1 MSTPTIVAPAAEPAV
16 NPLSAAIDA
25 AIGGGDPTPPAPSD
39 FIEST
44 LAMLDA
50 PDTGTPPADPA
61 PAPGT
66 PAAEP
71 PKVAE
76 PAKAADPAD
85 PLAAIDDTYPDLDDK
100 ASPQARA
107 RWDELKRELKAER
120 RAHYD
125 LRNEAE
131 QLKQK
136 SLFDP
141 AEVEGLKKQIEEYN
155 KELAVHRIEA
165 TAEYKQAID
174 EPLKVIGEAAA
185 SVARRYEIS
194 QDALFDALAN
204 TDEAQQQKALT
215 DLVDGMSD
223 RDRLKIYQMA
233 DDTLTIL
240 NKRNDM
246 KARSHEA
253 MQELEIRQRQSEER
267 AAAEHKRTFTTHMD
281 RLFESLEDKLP
292 FHPLDPNES
301 KTAVMEQLKRDAL
314 LADVRS
320 AGTDVQAYSAAAGVV
335 LPRLIKQFRALAAEN
350 TTLKSRLSSGTAT
363 SPTKARQA
371 APSTPAPATSGSF
384 LDNIFSQLPD

>member
-1 MSTPTIVAPAAEPAV
+1 MSTPTIDAPAAAEPSI
-16 NPLSAAIDA
+16 NPLSAAFDA
-25 AIGGGDPTPPAPSD
+25 ALSVGDPVSTPPSD

-44 LAMLDA
+44 LALLGA
-50 PDTGTPPADPA
+50 PDQAGEVVEPEAKSDPA
-61 PAPGT
+61 
-66 PAAEP
+66 
-71 PKVAE
+71 K
-76 PAKAADPAD
+76 ADPAD

-100 ASPQARA
+100 ASPQARE

-120 RAHYD
+120 KALYE
-125 LRNEAE
+125 LRSESD

-136 SLFDP
+136 SLYDP
-141 AEVEGLKKQIEEYN
+141 AEVDGLKKQIEEYN

-165 TAEYKQAID
+165 TTEYKQAID
-174 EPLKVIGEAAA
+174 APLKVIGEAAA
-185 SVARRYEIS
+185 SVARRYEID

-204 TDEAQQQKALT
+204 TDEAQQQNALS

-233 DDTLTIL
+233 DDTLVIL

-246 KARSHEA
+246 KSRSHEA
-253 MQELEIRQRQSEER
+253 MQELEIRQKQTEDRSN
-267 AAAEHKRTFTTHMD
+267 AEHKREFTSHMD

-292 FHPLDPNES
+292 FHPLDPNELKS
-301 KTAVMEQLKRDAL
+301 TVMEQLKRDAL

-350 TTLKSRLSSGTAT
+350 NTLKGRLSSNTAT

-371 APSTPAPATSGSF
+371 STAAPAPATGGSF
-384 LDNIFSQLPD
+384 LDNIFSQLPS

>member
-1 MSTPTIVAPAAEPAV
+1 MSTPTIEAPAVAAEPSI

-25 AIGGGDPTPPAPSD
+25 ALGGSDPAPAAPSD

-50 PDTGTPPADPA
+50 P
-61 PAPGT
+61 
-66 PAAEP
+66 ES
-71 PKVAE
+71 AE
-76 PAKAADPAD
+76 PAPEVAPAAAAAEAPPVKADATPTD
-85 PLAAIDDTYPDLDDK
+85 PLAAIDDTYPDLDEK
-100 ASPQARA
+100 ASPQARE

-120 RAHYD
+120 RAHYE

-131 QLKQK
+131 QLKAK

-141 AEVEGLKKQIEEYN
+141 AEVEGLKKQIEDYN

-165 TAEYKQAID
+165 TTEYKQAID
-174 EPLKVIGEAAA
+174 APLKVIGEAAA
-185 SVARRYEIS
+185 SVARRYEID
-194 QDALFDALAN
+194 QEALFDALAN

-267 AAAEHKRTFTTHMD
+267 SNAEHKRAFATHMD

-350 TTLKSRLSSGTAT
+350 NTLKSRLTNGTAA

-371 APSTPAPATSGSF
+371 SPSPQAPAAGGSF
-384 LDNIFSQLPD
+384 LDNIFSQLPG

>member
-1 MSTPTIVAPAAEPAV
+1 MSTPTIVAPAAEPSI
-16 NPLSAAIDA
+16 NPLSAAFDA
-25 AIGGGDPTPPAPSD
+25 ALGGSDPAPPTTAAPD
-39 FIEST
+39 FIGAT
-44 LAMLDA
+44 LAMLDDPGTGTLPSDPAPA
-50 PDTGTPPADPA
+50 PDTGTAPADPA
-61 PAPGT
+61 PGT
-66 PAAEP
+66 A
-71 PKVAE
+71 
-76 PAKAADPAD
+76 AD

-100 ASPQARA
+100 ASPQARE

-120 RAHYD
+120 KALYE
-125 LRNEAE
+125 LRNESE

-136 SLFDP
+136 SLYDP
-141 AEVEGLKKQIEEYN
+141 TEIDGLKKQIADYD

-165 TAEYKQAID
+165 TTEYRQAID
-174 EPLKVIGEAAA
+174 APLKVIGEAAA
-185 SVARRYEIS
+185 SVARRYEID
-194 QDALFDALAN
+194 QDTLFDALA
-204 TDEAQQQKALT
+204 TADEALQQKALI

-240 NKRNDM
+240 NKRNEM

-253 MQELEIRQRQSEER
+253 MQELEIRQRQTEER
-267 AAAEHKRTFTTHMD
+267 SHAEHKREFTSHMD

-292 FHPLDPNES
+292 FHPLDPNELKS
-301 KTAVMEQLKRDAL
+301 TVMEQLKRDAL

-350 TTLKSRLSSGTAT
+350 NTLKGRLSSNSAA

-371 APSTPAPATSGSF
+371 SPSAPAPATGGSF
-384 LDNIFSQLPD
+384 LDNIFAQLPG